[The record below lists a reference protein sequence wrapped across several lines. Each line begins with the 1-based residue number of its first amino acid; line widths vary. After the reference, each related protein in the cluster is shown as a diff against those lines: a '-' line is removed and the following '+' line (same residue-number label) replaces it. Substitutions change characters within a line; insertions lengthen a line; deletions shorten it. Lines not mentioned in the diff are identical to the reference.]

1 MNQTTLNL
9 IAISIFVITMTSL
22 LGPWLH
28 VSPAVPAIATTT
40 LLALA
45 ALDYFGW
52 QGRGG
57 TLLVDWFEQRSSL
70 HRDRVVRHEAGHFL
84 VARLLDIP
92 VTGYALSAWDAWKQG
107 IPGRGGVVFDDR
119 ELTAELQRGSLSPV
133 MLERYCKVWMAG
145 IAAEQLVYDTVEGG
159 GDDRQR
165 LYTAL
170 SLLKVST
177 ADGTQ
182 KERGAIL
189 QARTLLQ
196 THWSAYE
203 ALVTAMAEKA
213 TVEDCDRI
221 ISTHLEPQIPKD
233 EP

>member
-28 VSPAVPAIATTT
+28 VSPAVPAIATTA
-40 LLALA
+40 LLTLA

-57 TLLVDWFEQRSSL
+57 TLLVDWLEQRSSQ

-92 VTGYALSAWDAWKQG
+92 VTGYALSAWDAWRQG

-119 ELTAELQRGSLSPV
+119 ELTADLQRGSLSPM

-145 IAAEQLVYDTVEGG
+145 IAAEQLAYDTVEGG

-165 LYTAL
+165 LYAAL
-170 SLLKVST
+170 NLLKVST

-189 QARTLLQ
+189 QARALLE

-203 ALVTAMAEKA
+203 ALVAAMAKKS
-213 TVEDCDRI
+213 TVKDCDRI
-221 ISTHLEPQIPKD
+221 ISTNLD
-233 EP
+233 SLSSG